1 MAIDA
6 ICGCAATVTVLS
18 YQEAIESYLDLR
30 GIDLD
35 ATLEAVRLLTGKW
48 PHMRIDTTDDNLKLA
63 SDARKALLAVIS
75 KDDQLRGID
84 AAKMTDGFKVQTHD
98 NQRLNSFDL
107 LGSVP

>member
-1 MAIDA
+1 MTQPTAEQLSHEAAIDA

-35 ATLEAVRLLTGKW
+35 ATLEAVRLAYGLLC
-48 PHMRIDTTDDNLKLA
+48 HMRIDTTDDNLKLA

-84 AAKMTDGFKVQTHD
+84 AAKMTDGRFT
-98 NQRLNSFDL
+98 
-107 LGSVP
+107 GAA